1 MQYGFT
7 HTLRIPLEFYAL
19 LAIRSQS
26 QREAKPCALCARVAW
41 NLWLIYK
48 EKTKQ
53 FFFASLN
60 LHFISSC
67 SRGERFTKFH
77 TLLLRPRLHFRCII
91 NGKLRISLLDCN
103 LTGDKKDWCLIF
115 FQIQARR
122 TTFIHLGRISEVS
135 LRGRPFSNVQ
145 FAGIQVF
152 VVAWNQVEYTA
163 NFYIA
168 VAGWTNWPWKGL
180 LVVVEGSVYIIC
192 QSIVVYKLQKRQ
204 DDTLVS
210 RFVQPRLAY
219 QLTHYS
225 SSVWSSEFPLQVR
238 TNAIMTSA
246 NDLFLFVMDAIWRF
260 F

>member
-1 MQYGFT
+1 MPYF
-7 HTLRIPLEFYAL
+7 LPNPSSNELPLYTWAAF
-19 LAIRSQS
+19 
-26 QREAKPCALCARVAW
+26 
-41 NLWLIYK
+41 
-48 EKTKQ
+48 
-53 FFFASLN
+53 
-60 LHFISSC
+60 
-67 SRGERFTKFH
+67 
-77 TLLLRPRLHFRCII
+77 PRCPYVEDL
-91 NGKLRISLLDCN
+91 SV
-103 LTGDKKDWCLIF
+103 T
-115 FQIQARR
+115 
-122 TTFIHLGRISEVS
+122 
-135 LRGRPFSNVQ
+135 VQ

-246 NDLFLFVMDAIWRF
+246 NDLFLLSWMQFDDF
-260 F
+260 FREKTVRVSLRKLLHSGFPVIKKPWNRTLLSNQSILF